1 MSKLT
6 ITKERIHAWEA
17 CMSGVRWFLDK
28 FPQGGEF
35 ADVYEALIAD
45 KRTDDA
51 TWLVD
56 RVFAELDT
64 AERVSQTVAIAG
76 ADAEKIAER
85 AKAGEVGVTTAADA
99 NAATTGNWANAATTG
114 YRANA
119 ATTGYRANAAT
130 TGEGANAATTGN
142 SANAATTGNWANA
155 ATTGDGANAATTGD
169 GANAATTGNGA
180 NAATTGDWANA
191 ATTGNRAIAAA
202 LGYASEAKAENGGAI
217 VIVNR
222 ADDMSIRHIFAS
234 KVGENGIKAGV
245 WYELSA
251 DGKPVE
257 AA

>member
-1 MSKLT
+1 MSKT
-6 ITKERIHAWEA
+6 HITKERLHSWQA
-17 CMSGVRWFLDK
+17 CMSGVRWFLEK
-28 FPQGGEF
+28 FLQSGEF
-35 ADVYEALIAD
+35 ADVYAALIAD

-64 AERVSQTVAIAG
+64 AEFVSQTVAIAG

-85 AKAGEVGVTTAADA
+85 AKAGDVGVTTADDANAATTGDWANAATTGDYANAATTGDYANAATTGYRANAATTGYWANAATTGYGANAATTGYRA

-119 ATTGYRANAAT
+119 ATTGYRA
-130 TGEGANAATTGN
+130 
-142 SANAATTGNWANA
+142 
-155 ATTGDGANAATTGD
+155 
-169 GANAATTGNGA
+169 
-180 NAATTGDWANA
+180 
-191 ATTGNRAIAAA
+191 IAAA
-202 LGYASEAKAENGGAI
+202 LGYASKAKAENGGAI

-222 ADDMSIRHIFAS
+222 ADDLSIRHIFAS
-234 KVGENGIKAGV
+234 KVGENGIKPGV